1 MFEKC
6 ITCDHISGCPHSPRF
21 YMLSPPEVIDWCRK
35 RKKFLGLSNDDIAEM
50 SGLPH
55 GTVSRLLGGN
65 YADYKHTTIQPLLR
79 SLTGDGLGEL
89 PCPTAQPEITEL
101 MEKYSNACARIEFL
115 ETHYQEDMLRIR
127 ADDQRQIDH
136 LNAEIADFKEE
147 LEFKRQQLRAAH
159 TGRIIMTVL
168 CILLLLVIVA
178 ALVVDSLNPGI
189 GFFWLDKISAVF
201 SNARQGITDNII
213 KWKLL

>member
-6 ITCDHISGCPHSPRF
+6 ITCDHVSGCPHSPRF

-35 RKKFLGLSNDDIAEM
+35 RKKFLGLSNEDIADM

-79 SLTGDGLGEL
+79 TLTGDGLGEL
-89 PCPTAQPEITEL
+89 PCPTTQPEVAEL
-101 MEKYSNACARIEFL
+101 MEKYDKARARVEYL
-115 ETHYQEDMLRIR
+115 EQHYQEDVQRIR
-127 ADDQRQIDH
+127 SDNQRQIDH

-147 LEFKRQQLRAAH
+147 LDFKRQQLRAAH
-159 TGRIIMTVL
+159 RGRIIMTVL
-168 CILLLLVIVA
+168 CFLLLLVIIT
-178 ALVVDSLNPGI
+178 ALVIDSTNPNI
-189 GFFWLDKISAVF
+189 GFFWLDELKAAFDGVSHA
-201 SNARQGITDNII
+201 GIVDGIR
-213 KWKLL
+213 KAWL

>member
-35 RKKFLGLSNDDIAEM
+35 RKKFLGLSNDDVAEM

-55 GTVSRLLGGN
+55 GTVSRLMGGN

-89 PCPTAQPEITEL
+89 PCPTTQPEVTEL
-101 MEKYSNACARIEFL
+101 MEKYSKACARIEFL
-115 ETHYQEDMLRIR
+115 EAHYQEDMQRIR
-127 ADDQRQIDH
+127 SDDQRQIDH

-147 LEFKRQQLRAAH
+147 LDFKRQQLRAAH
-159 TGRIIMTVL
+159 TGRIIMTAL
-168 CILLLLVIVA
+168 CILLLLVIIA
-178 ALVVDSLNPGI
+178 ALVIDASNPDM
-189 GFFWLDKISAVF
+189 GFFWLDKLQAAF
-201 SNARQGITDNII
+201 DGITHNGAADGA
-213 KWKLL
+213 KSALL

>member
-6 ITCDHISGCPHSPRF
+6 ITCDHVSGCPHSPRF

-35 RKKFLGLSNDDIAEM
+35 RKKFLGLSNEDIADM

-89 PCPTAQPEITEL
+89 PCPTTQPEVTEL
-101 MEKYSNACARIEFL
+101 MEKYSKARARIEFL
-115 ETHYQEDMLRIR
+115 ETHYQEDMQRIR
-127 ADDQRQIDH
+127 TDDQRQIDH

-147 LEFKRQQLRAAH
+147 LDFKRQQLRAAH
-159 TGRIIMTVL
+159 RGRIIMTVL
-168 CILLLLVIVA
+168 CFLLLLIIIT
-178 ALVVDSLNPGI
+178 ALIIDSVNPDV
-189 GFFWLDKISAVF
+189 GFFWIDELRGVF
-201 SNARQGITDNII
+201 TKASVNAI
-213 KWKLL
+213 KLKL